1 MAELDW
7 LRVPKRPPR
16 VVRELSVPQDLR
28 GQGPT
33 CALTVQGAGVRGE
46 LWHADVLTLLGRLPD
61 GSVDLVVAD
70 PPYAIDKADWDEFES
85 LDVYLAWCDGWL
97 AEVARVL
104 APHGSA
110 YVCGFS
116 EILADVK
123 ARSARRF
130 ASCRWLIWYYRNK
143 ANLGRDW
150 GRSHES
156 ILHLRKAGARVD
168 VDAIRIPYNGHTTK
182 YPARIQAVSSQYGG
196 ASAKRDRWEP
206 NPLGA
211 KPRDVI
217 ELPVICNGMAEK
229 TPHATQK
236 PEALIEKLILA
247 SSAPGQLVVDPFVGS
262 GTTAVIAARLGRSWL
277 AGDADPR
284 FVGLTRERL
293 AAQPSTLSPSPAERR
308 SSELHRDPL
317 DAAPAK
323 RLRRQRAPSS
333 ATVSAP
339 PPAHARQSP
348 RPAARKP
355 PTAAA
360 LTAASA
366 PPAQPATSN
375 PPARPAASEPPALPT
390 TRKTAG
396 RGALPATRKPAISGV
411 PKVAP
416 GGQQALAFDL
426 FPPLAPAPMS
436 ARRRKSPPA

>member
-1 MAELDW
+1 VIPAAGT
-7 LRVPKRPPR
+7 PSAPR
-16 VVRELSVPQDLR
+16 
-28 GQGPT
+28 
-33 CALTVQGAGVRGE
+33 AAGRGE
-46 LWHADVLTLLGRLPD
+46 LWHADVLELLGTLAN
-61 GSVDLVVAD
+61 GSVDLVIAD
-70 PPYAIDKADWDEFES
+70 PPYAIAKAEWDEFES
-85 LDVYLAWCDGWL
+85 LDAYLDWCDRWL

-156 ILHLRKAGARVD
+156 ILHLRNADARLD
-168 VDAIRIPYNGHTTK
+168 VDAIRVPYNGHTTK

-196 ASAKRDRWEP
+196 ATARRDRWEP

-217 ELPVICNGMAEK
+217 EVPVICNGMSEK

-262 GTTAVIAARLGRSWL
+262 GTTAVVAARLGRSWL
-277 AGDADPR
+277 AGDGDPR

-293 AAQPSTLSPSPAERR
+293 AAQQATTSQPPKPPGQAATPGDATPGEASRRRKLPARAATPEAARAGKRPPRR
-308 SSELHRDPL
+308 K
-317 DAAPAK
+317 APAQADAPHSPQGV
-323 RLRRQRAPSS
+323 LRFE
-333 ATVSAP
+333 ATTDGVSTQPDA
-339 PPAHARQSP
+339 
-348 RPAARKP
+348 
-355 PTAAA
+355 TA
-360 LTAASA
+360 TAASA
-366 PPAQPATSN
+366 
-375 PPARPAASEPPALPT
+375 
-390 TRKTAG
+390 
-396 RGALPATRKPAISGV
+396 
-411 PKVAP
+411 
-416 GGQQALAFDL
+416 
-426 FPPLAPAPMS
+426 
-436 ARRRKSPPA
+436 

>member
-1 MAELDW
+1 
-7 LRVPKRPPR
+7 VPKRPPR
-16 VVRELSVPQDLR
+16 VVRELLVPHDLR
-28 GQGPT
+28 GEGPT
-33 CALTVQGAGVRGE
+33 CALTIGAPSGAAAPGTPGTLARGE
-46 LWHADVLTLLGRLPD
+46 LWHADVMTLLGTLAD

-70 PPYAIDKADWDEFES
+70 PPYAIAKAAWDEFASME
-85 LDVYLAWCDGWL
+85 VYLDWCDGWL

-156 ILHLRKAGARVD
+156 ILHLRKAHARVD
-168 VDAIRIPYNGHTTK
+168 VDAIRVPYNGHTTK
-182 YPARIQAVSSQYGG
+182 YPARVQAVSSQYGG
-196 ASAKRDRWEP
+196 EGARRDRWEP

-236 PEALIEKLILA
+236 PEALIEKLVLA

-262 GTTAVIAARLGRSWL
+262 GTTAVVAARLGRSWL
-277 AGDADPR
+277 AGDGDPR

-293 AAQPSTLSPSPAERR
+293 TAQA
-308 SSELHRDPL
+308 
-317 DAAPAK
+317 AAP
-323 RLRRQRAPSS
+323 L
-333 ATVSAP
+333 
-339 PPAHARQSP
+339 
-348 RPAARKP
+348 
-355 PTAAA
+355 
-360 LTAASA
+360 
-366 PPAQPATSN
+366 
-375 PPARPAASEPPALPT
+375 PARPLGPKGRTASHPPRRPSTQPGAAEHPPRSP
-390 TRKTAG
+390 G
-396 RGALPATRKPAISGV
+396 PATAKRRGR
-411 PKVAP
+411 
-416 GGQQALAFDL
+416 
-426 FPPLAPAPMS
+426 PAP
-436 ARRRKSPPA
+436 